1 MKIGI
6 CLFSMSTV
14 VLGAAALLA
23 PRVLAKPSE
32 VTDKKK
38 FKEEVLLHSRSP
50 TDFVEVPSE
59 FRPFQTYD
67 VLDPSKLKQ
76 KVIIEVGVLRSE
88 KSGVLI
94 SAQIE
99 NGMVVRFTAKLAN
112 RSLPMGLQ
120 EFMGAHANQ
129 PGPLWY
135 PAASR
140 KIGGLCV
147 EVCHYAWPWFCCTL
161 CSDGASA
168 CSY

>member
-1 MKIGI
+1 
-6 CLFSMSTV
+6 
-14 VLGAAALLA
+14 
-23 PRVLAKPSE
+23 
-32 VTDKKK
+32 
-38 FKEEVLLHSRSP
+38 
-50 TDFVEVPSE
+50 
-59 FRPFQTYD
+59 

-99 NGMVVRFTAKLAN
+99 NGMVVRLIPEAMGTGFSFNRKDDPELGAVFDRFTAKLAN